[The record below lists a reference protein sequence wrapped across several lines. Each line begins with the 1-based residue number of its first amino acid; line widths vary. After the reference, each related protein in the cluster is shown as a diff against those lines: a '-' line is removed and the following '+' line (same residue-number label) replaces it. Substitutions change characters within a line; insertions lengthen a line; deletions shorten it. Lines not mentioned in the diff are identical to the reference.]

1 MLDITQYEPE
11 IKRLCQ
17 FFAVRNLY
25 LVGSGARNDFTENS
39 DIDILI
45 EFEEDENRF
54 DRYFTL
60 KEKLE
65 ELFGRKIDLIEAE
78 AVNNPYVKKNLQKD
92 RVLVY
97 PDGAELAERNPGL
110 SPISLS
116 GRDHGAT
123 STSYKPAKFRSPISG
138 RINYNKAS
146 QS

>member
-25 LVGSGARNDFTENS
+25 LVGSAARNDFTENS
-39 DIDILI
+39 DIDILL
-45 EFEEDENRF
+45 ELEGDENRF

-92 RVLVY
+92 QVLVY
-97 PDGAELAERNPGL
+97 AA
-110 SPISLS
+110 
-116 GRDHGAT
+116 
-123 STSYKPAKFRSPISG
+123 
-138 RINYNKAS
+138 
-146 QS
+146 